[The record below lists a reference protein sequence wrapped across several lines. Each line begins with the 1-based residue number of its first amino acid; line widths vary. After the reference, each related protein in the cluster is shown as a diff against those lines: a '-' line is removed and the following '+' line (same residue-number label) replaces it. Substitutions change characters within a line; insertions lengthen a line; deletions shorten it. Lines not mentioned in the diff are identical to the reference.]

1 LRMQVLGSNAQVPII
16 DSGAS
21 GYSVLESSVS
31 PDSKWIVFLLSP
43 QDNLTVNTTV
53 QLMRVPI
60 SGGNP
65 QPIFSMRGGSSF
77 SCARPPGKVCTV
89 AEETQDRKTMIVSSF
104 DAVKGRGTELARFP
118 LVYAPSISPL
128 DYAPTNNASVQH
140 PLLSSISPDG
150 TRLAVAPGESGPITI
165 YSLWTNHRLV
175 ISRKTSQAL
184 KDMKAINWTAD
195 GKGLIVSTDSNRGGE
210 VFHLDFQGN
219 ANSLWTCASFCVGI
233 PSPDGRHVS
242 IYNQTVSANMWM
254 MENF

>member
-1 LRMQVLGSNAQVPII
+1 
-16 DSGAS
+16 
-21 GYSVLESSVS
+21 
-31 PDSKWIVFLLSP
+31 
-43 QDNLTVNTTV
+43 
-53 QLMRVPI
+53 
-60 SGGNP
+60 
-65 QPIFSMRGGSSF
+65 
-77 SCARPPGKVCTV
+77 
-89 AEETQDRKTMIVSSF
+89 MIVSSF

-140 PLLSSISPDG
+140 PLLSNISPDG
-150 TRLAVAPGESGPITI
+150 TRLAVAPGEGGPITI

-175 ISRKTSQAL
+175 ISQKASQAL
-184 KDMKAINWTAD
+184 KDMKAINWAAD